1 MHKVKLSALLSTEL
15 KSRRKILEKW
25 CIKISSK
32 STAGFLVA
40 PRSLADSVHDMILKW
55 TTIKGSAQTFKFHNQ
70 HDIIVHRQS
79 GQQIATLT
87 YTNAFNLAL

>member
-1 MHKVKLSALLSTEL
+1 MKVPAQNFKL
-15 KSRRKILEKW
+15 
-25 CIKISSK
+25 
-32 STAGFLVA
+32 
-40 PRSLADSVHDMILKW
+40 
-55 TTIKGSAQTFKFHNQ
+55 HNQ

>member
-1 MHKVKLSALLSTEL
+1 MLPAYCKEAKFPSLSTDLFIEVRL
-15 KSRRKILEKW
+15 K
-25 CIKISSK
+25 IKSISQKKTNPALSL
-32 STAGFLVA
+32 STDNAMT
-40 PRSLADSVHDMILKW
+40 MILRW
-55 TTIKGSAQTFKFHNQ
+55 TTIKGFAQTFKFHNQ